1 MRKLSIAAFAVVWV
15 LTPIGASAQTRQANL
30 PDGVGKDLVEGLCT
44 GCHSANEIVR
54 SSGYTEEEWAEHFSS
69 MVDFADMPKERS
81 EIAQY
86 LAANM
91 PPDTTRAPTL
101 VPGELEVGFTEWK
114 VPTLGQRARDPVEAP
129 DGTIWWAGQ
138 WGNLIGRIDPTTGE
152 MKEYSLPADAMPHS
166 VTIDDAGM
174 VWYTGNQNGSVG
186 KFDPTTEEITVYPM
200 PDPAAR
206 DPHTA
211 VFDADGISVF
221 QYGDEPERRAWRGGE
236 SGWGPRG

>member
-1 MRKLSIAAFAVVWV
+1 M
-15 LTPIGASAQTRQANL
+15 
-30 PDGVGKDLVEGLCT
+30 
-44 GCHSANEIVR
+44 R
-54 SSGYTEEEWAEHFSS
+54 SSGYTKEEWAEHFSA
-69 MVDFADMPKERS
+69 MVDLADMPKERS

-91 PPDTTRAPTL
+91 PPDTTRAPRL

-152 MKEYSLPADAMPHS
+152 MKEYPLPAGAMPHS

-174 VWYTGNQNGSVG
+174 VWYTGNQNALGRIDYCARLV
-186 KFDPTTEEITVYPM
+186 IT
-200 PDPAAR
+200 
-206 DPHTA
+206 PHTDK
-211 VFDADGISVF
+211 VQV
-221 QYGDEPERRAWRGGE
+221 RRIPAR
-236 SGWGPRG
+236 